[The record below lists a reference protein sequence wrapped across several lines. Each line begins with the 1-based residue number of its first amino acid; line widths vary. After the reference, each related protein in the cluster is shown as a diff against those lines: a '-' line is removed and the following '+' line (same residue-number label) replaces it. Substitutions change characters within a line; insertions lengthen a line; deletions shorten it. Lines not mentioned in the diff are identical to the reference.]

1 MAVLMAVLMLCSWL
15 CYAWALRA
23 QMSTLR
29 LWDFET
35 LSTLSTAI
43 KIVSYFANVREPL
56 QKCGLIMLVLPWAL
70 ALIVYALFCI
80 SFIYCKRYATK
91 ILKVKPPAPFSIPLA
106 NKNNIKLGGNNQK
119 LILLSLGNAMS
130 GPPTIK
136 GNKKLPNPPINPG
149 MTIKNSWVGLVFLR
163 RLPPCERCVI
173 VSHHTALQLQFW
185 VLLFSNIMLMN
196 LYPGS
201 IFFWV
206 TLLLW
211 GYYCVDQ
218 CDDLGTSFVW

>member
-1 MAVLMAVLMLCSWL
+1 MLICCAHLLCSFAVLMAVLMAALMLCSWL

-106 NKNNIKLGGNNQK
+106 NKNNIKLGGSSRVD
-119 LILLSLGNAMS
+119 LPHRYLSTGNVQ
-130 GPPTIK
+130 PPSE
-136 GNKKLPNPPINPG
+136 PY
-149 MTIKNSWVGLVFLR
+149 VQ
-163 RLPPCERCVI
+163 
-173 VSHHTALQLQFW
+173 VSPHTALPSL
-185 VLLFSNIMLMN
+185 
-196 LYPGS
+196 
-201 IFFWV
+201 
-206 TLLLW
+206 
-211 GYYCVDQ
+211 D
-218 CDDLGTSFVW
+218 